1 MDQAA
6 GIRMIDKPDKAM
18 IDQDQ
23 RRQLN
28 IKARSILEKL
38 LMHQLLCEKDL
49 DDVFTCAKAIVLS
62 KLGQNYYISTEF
74 ERSEQIFKQA
84 LNLFDSA
91 NDGLKLRFF
100 NSLQEIYNT
109 VGLILG
115 HREDYENSI
124 RYFLKAEELYN
135 FIYDLTEGSGF
146 QLPNTSFI

>member
-1 MDQAA
+1 
-6 GIRMIDKPDKAM
+6 
-18 IDQDQ
+18 
-23 RRQLN
+23 
-28 IKARSILEKL
+28 
-38 LMHQLLCEKDL
+38 
-49 DDVFTCAKAIVLS
+49 LS

-74 ERSEQIFKQA
+74 EHSEQIFKQA

-91 NDGLKLRFF
+91 NDGMKLRFF